1 MKDLRKYE
9 QYAKKIPLFNGLEPE
24 EVSRVLHI
32 GHKLKY
38 HAGDTIFFQGQMGN
52 NLFIVFNGVV
62 NIENEG
68 HIISKCRTG
77 DAFGEMS
84 MINHRPHCASA
95 TAHTDVK
102 LFTLSED
109 QVKEL
114 MQENH
119 LSAVML
125 LNIIHVLS
133 SHLETANT
141 NVAKLRKK
149 LDNVVKSP

>member
-1 MKDLRKYE
+1 MKDMRKYE
-9 QYAKKIPLFNGLEPE
+9 QYAKKISLFNGLDAE
-24 EVSRVLHI
+24 EVSRILHV
-32 GHKLKY
+32 GHKLSYK
-38 HAGDTIFFQGQMGN
+38 AGDSIFFEGQMGN
-52 NLFIVFNGVV
+52 NLFIVFSGTV

-68 HIISKCRTG
+68 FVISKCHPG

-84 MINHRPHCASA
+84 MLNHRPHCASA
-95 TAHTDVK
+95 SAGTDVK
-102 LFTLSED
+102 LFTLSEN

-141 NVAKLRKK
+141 NVARLQKR
-149 LDNVVKSP
+149 LDRLA